1 MCCFSTAGAVDGR
14 YLSVHLAASIVRES
28 GRRVALLD
36 LNPAAASIQPAL
48 AFEGGR
54 WEDFLSHIER
64 MEEGGAA
71 EYLFNTPHGFD
82 VLSPSAKTPIQDSLS
97 PEQIP
102 RVLSLLRGSYD
113 FTLIDAGGPQGP
125 RPLLMK
131 AMDQAEQVF
140 FALPSAPEGL
150 EEAFGL
156 WRETEEGC
164 AKLGEKTQ
172 VVLRRGP
179 ERVQEA
185 LERIEKALGV
195 ITVHQVPQDEAAES
209 AFVKSG
215 TLVST
220 EGEHFEVAGSIR
232 RTARR
237 MWRIRNKCKWDLM
250 WFWWDETG

>member
-1 MCCFSTAGAVDGR
+1 
-14 YLSVHLAASIVRES
+14 
-28 GRRVALLD
+28 
-36 LNPAAASIQPAL
+36 
-48 AFEGGR
+48 
-54 WEDFLSHIER
+54 

-250 WFWWDETG
+250 WFWWDEMG